1 MSTDSAFMSWRTG
14 LMNGNNGQICA
25 CADLQVMC
33 IPALRSWESLCGRP
47 LLPNP
52 FVPIIFLLCEM
63 SPQSGLLNKT
73 ITWWDM
79 LILHSGT
86 LSHPSPSC
94 TCDSGYKNWFS
105 EYRFLKW
112 SYSYWKYGYI
122 ISLFPPS
129 NLSYPHPFCRCLS
142 NTTCWVYHASWT
154 CMLLE
159 LTTWD

>member
-1 MSTDSAFMSWRTG
+1 MEGKALVSTDSGLMSWRTG
-14 LMNGNNGQICA
+14 LMNGNNGQICV

-52 FVPIIFLLCEM
+52 FVPIISLLCEM

-73 ITWWDM
+73 ITWWDT

-105 EYRFLKW
+105 EYRFLNDLILIENMTT
-112 SYSYWKYGYI
+112 S
-122 ISLFPPS
+122 FPSFLHLTSPIPI
-129 NLSYPHPFCRCLS
+129 LSAA
-142 NTTCWVYHASWT
+142 ASQKQPVESI
-154 CMLLE
+154 MLLE
-159 LTTWD
+159 CACF